1 MMTVTRN
8 LRQDRSQDDVW
19 DIRPSV
25 RPGCRTKST
34 ASRLS
39 GHVPWSAGGG
49 TGGRHWKI
57 QGEPR
62 ILTPFIN
69 PHSLPETFRYFVSF
83 LQRVSIA
90 CNDYSCYGALEIV
103 GAIITIIAERCISY
117 GNSVRP
123 SVCLSV
129 TRWHCVDMTPATI
142 MGSSLEDSPM
152 TLVSSRLTSARNSQG
167 NIGSGGAEWE
177 GVGKIGNF

>member
-90 CNDYSCYGALEIV
+90 WY
-103 GAIITIIAERCISY
+103 AERCISY